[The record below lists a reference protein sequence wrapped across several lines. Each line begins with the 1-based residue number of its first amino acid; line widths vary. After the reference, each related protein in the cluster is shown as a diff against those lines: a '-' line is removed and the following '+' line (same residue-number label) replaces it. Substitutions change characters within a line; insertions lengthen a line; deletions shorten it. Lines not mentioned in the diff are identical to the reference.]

1 MHRKLIP
8 MALMY
13 AGDEEPIEGRTRLQK
28 MVFLVQQ
35 RIESDKNTPLE
46 SDNYEFIPYDYGP
59 FSKEL
64 YDDLDTLV
72 DMRMVEDREEELD
85 SGKVKY
91 DYEIQP
97 AGEKFIQTQLSSES
111 EAAQEIME
119 TARDIKSEYN
129 DMLLSDLID
138 DVYSRFPEY
147 AEESIW

>member
-35 RIESDKNTPLE
+35 RMDSHQNVSLE
-46 SDNYEFIPYDYGP
+46 SDDYEFIPYDYGP

-64 YDDLDTLV
+64 YDDLDSLV
-72 DMRMVEDREEELD
+72 DRQMVEDREEELD

-91 DYEIQP
+91 DYEIQS
-97 AGEKFIQTQLSSES
+97 AGQEFVETQLSAED
-111 EAAQEIME
+111 AQEIMQI
-119 TARDIKSEYN
+119 ARNVKAEYN

-147 AEESIW
+147 AQKSIW

>member
-13 AGDEEPIEGRTRLQK
+13 AGGKEPVEGRTRLQK

-35 RIESDKNTPLE
+35 RMNSDRNVSLE
-46 SDNYEFIPYDYGP
+46 SDDYEFIPYDYGP

-64 YDDLDTLV
+64 YDDLDSLV
-72 DMRMVEDREEELD
+72 DRHMVEDREEELD

-91 DYEIQP
+91 DYEIQT
-97 AGEKFIQTQLSSES
+97 AGEEFVESQLSSEDG
-111 EAAQEIME
+111 QEIIQI
-119 TARDIKSEYN
+119 ARDVKTEYN

>member
-13 AGDEEPIEGRTRLQK
+13 AGDQEPIEGRTRLQK

-35 RIESDKNTPLE
+35 RMYSEEDEYLE
-46 SDNYEFIPYDYGP
+46 SEDYEFIPYDYGP

-64 YDDLDTLV
+64 YDDLDTLIEK
-72 DMRMVEDREEELD
+72 RMAASQEEELD

-91 DYEIQP
+91 DYEIES
-97 AGEKFIQTQLSSES
+97 AGKEFVETQLSTE
-111 EAAQEIME
+111 EAQKILQI
-119 TARDIKSEYN
+119 ARDVKIEYN

-138 DVYSRFPEY
+138 DVYSQFPEY

>member
-13 AGDEEPIEGRTRLQK
+13 AGNEEPIEGRTRLQK

-35 RIESDKNTPLE
+35 RIDSDPNVSLE
-46 SDNYEFIPYDYGP
+46 SDDYEFVPYDYGP

-64 YDDLDTLV
+64 YDDLDSLV
-72 DMRMVEDREEELD
+72 DMRMVEDQEEELD

-91 DYEIQP
+91 DYEIQS
-97 AGEKFIQTQLSSES
+97 AGEEFIETQLSSKS

-119 TARDIKSEYN
+119 IARDVKSEYN